1 MSELLWFIAYTLPRC
16 EKKVAQYCR
25 REGLTAVLP
34 CCRTVHHYP
43 GKTAVFQKPLFPGYV
58 FLKIMQQQRAQ
69 TLRCPHLTDLLEVND
84 QGLFAREMETVLRA
98 IGADLEIYLAP
109 TTGEGKKTRVKSG
122 PLAGIEGWVEPRHGA
137 DNLLITLNFTGQ
149 AAAVKLD
156 PADLET
162 VVAAGAPT
170 LSG

>member
-1 MSELLWFIAYTLPRC
+1 
-16 EKKVAQYCR
+16 
-25 REGLTAVLP
+25 
-34 CCRTVHHYP
+34 
-43 GKTAVFQKPLFPGYV
+43 
-58 FLKIMQQQRAQ
+58 
-69 TLRCPHLTDLLEVND
+69 
-84 QGLFAREMETVLRA
+84 
-98 IGADLEIYLAP
+98 
-109 TTGEGKKTRVKSG
+109 VKSG